1 MATKFAL
8 VGSGMRLRLAAVL
21 ALSATVVWSPMPAA
35 GSSFS
40 SAFVVADLPVDAT
53 GKSGVAARDAA
64 RDAGEKQALQL
75 LLQRLTAPQDWPR
88 LPVLSGEDVTDL
100 VLDFEVES
108 EHVSAS
114 HYLGRYTFRFD
125 PKGIRNLLQLANIPF
140 TELVSK
146 SVVVVPVYQ
155 NSNETHLWDDPN
167 PWRDAWNKAHGPA
180 GLVPWIVP
188 VGDLSDVQSVDV
200 PDVQHPVPD
209 KLAGLSQRYGG
220 GDVAVVSATEQD
232 TPPPAGSH
240 PGTNPAATLQITV
253 TRYGAAGADSETTSV
268 TGGKPDAG
276 FYLSGVL
283 AGERLL
289 EDLWKKLS
297 LPGEAPQGAA
307 GATATTGPGGFGYLA
322 VPGNKQEI
330 DVLVPVAAL
339 GDWIKMRDKI
349 GQVSGVLGT
358 RIEVLTKDSVLV
370 RLTLSQEPE
379 TLALA
384 FAQQDLALVPG
395 AKGGPMLLQ
404 QASNTVPS
412 ASVPQTPPAP
422 QTPLAPLPA
431 QTLQAAPGAP
441 AAAGQPPVG
450 SPGPGGAVPSI
461 P

>member
-1 MATKFAL
+1 MAHKFSL
-8 VGSGMRLRLAAVL
+8 VGSGVRLRLAAVL
-21 ALSATVVWSPMPAA
+21 AFSAAVVWSPMPAA
-35 GSSFS
+35 ASSFS
-40 SAFVVADLPVDAT
+40 SAFVIADLPVDAT

-125 PKGIRNLLQLANIPF
+125 PKGIRDLLQSANIPF

-146 SVVVVPVYQ
+146 PVVVVPVYQ
-155 NSNETHLWDDPN
+155 NAGETHLWDDPN
-167 PWRDAWNKAHGPA
+167 PWRGAWNAAHGPA

-188 VGDLSDVQSVDV
+188 VGDLTDVQSVDV
-200 PDVQHPVPD
+200 PDVQHPAPD

-220 GDVAVVSATEQD
+220 GDVVIASAVEQD
-232 TPPPAGSH
+232 TPPPAGSP
-240 PGTNPAATLQITV
+240 PGTSPTTTLQITV
-253 TRYGAAGADSETTSV
+253 TRYGDAGAGSETTSV

-276 FYLSGVL
+276 FHLSGVL

-297 LPGEAPQGAA
+297 LPGAAPQGTV
-307 GATATTGPGGFGYLA
+307 GTTATTGPGGPGYLA
-322 VPGNKQEI
+322 APGIARKI
-330 DVLVPVAAL
+330 DVLVPVTAL

-358 RIEVLTKDSVLV
+358 QIEVLTKDAVLV
-370 RLTLSQEPE
+370 RLTLSEQPE

-384 FAQQDLALVPG
+384 FAQQDLALIPG

-404 QASNTVPS
+404 PASTMVPS
-412 ASVPQTPPAP
+412 ANTPQP
-422 QTPLAPLPA
+422 PLAPLPA
-431 QTLQAAPGAP
+431 QTLQAVPGAP

-450 SPGPGGAVPSI
+450 PSGPAPAA
-461 P
+461 PLLP